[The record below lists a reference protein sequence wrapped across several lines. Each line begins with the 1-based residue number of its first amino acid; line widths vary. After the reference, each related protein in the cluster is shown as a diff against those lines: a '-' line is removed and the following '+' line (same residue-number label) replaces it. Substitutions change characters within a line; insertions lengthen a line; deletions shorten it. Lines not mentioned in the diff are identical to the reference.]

1 MIKYTLKCDQGHEFD
16 SWFGSAADFDKL
28 LSTSMITCS
37 ICGTLGVE
45 KTIMAPQVSTA
56 RKQSKAGVLSAP
68 ASPAE
73 QALAEMRKQVE
84 ANSENVGANFATEAR
99 KIHDGD
105 APARA
110 IIGEAKIEEAKALVE
125 DGVEIVPLPWGRK
138 RTN

>member
-16 SWFGSAADFDKL
+16 SWFGSATDFDTL
-28 LSTSMITCS
+28 LSASLVTCS

-56 RKQSKAGVLSAP
+56 RTKSKPGALSAP

-73 QALAEMRKQVE
+73 HALAEMRKQVE
-84 ANSENVGANFATEAR
+84 ANSENVGENFATEAR
-99 KIHDGD
+99 KIHEGD
-105 APARA
+105 APARS
-110 IIGEAKIEEAKALVE
+110 IIGEAKVEDAKALVD
-125 DGVEIVPLPWGRK
+125 DGVAIVPLPWGRK